1 MNEQIETEQP
11 NKDMVG
17 PLDTPDFRIRYFQT
31 LVGCTEYIKNFN
43 IKGGEW
49 GFNNEEQCFILV
61 YRPQ

>member
-1 MNEQIETEQP
+1 MSEQIETEQP
-11 NKDMVG
+11 KTGIMDH
-17 PLDTPDFRIRYFQT
+17 PDFRIRYFQT